1 MRSKAHFKSHPLH
14 PILVSFPIAFFIG
27 AFVFDVLSLIR
38 ENASFWQTGNYLAIA
53 GIGGALLAAI
63 PGAIDYFYILP
74 PKSSAKKRGTQHA
87 LINLANV
94 FLFAFGVYYRHTEN
108 ASSFIVLA
116 IEGFGIILL
125 SIAGW
130 MGGTLVHRNQIGV
143 DHRYASAGKW
153 KEAYFKAGDGQI
165 EVAAVEELK
174 INALKLLH
182 IGDKRIALG
191 RTEKG
196 YVAFNDR
203 CTHRGGPLAD
213 GALICGTV
221 QCPWHGSQFEVETGV
236 VKAGPAKENIETY
249 KVEERDGK
257 VYLQLSPNTTA
268 KD

>member
-14 PILVSFPIAFFIG
+14 PILVAFPIAFFIG
-27 AFVFDVLSLIR
+27 AFVFDVLSLILD
-38 ENASFWQTGNYLAIA
+38 NNSFRQTGNHLAIA
-53 GIGGALLAAI
+53 GIAGALLAAI
-63 PGAIDYFYILP
+63 PGAIDYFYTLP

-87 LINLANV
+87 VINLTNV
-94 FLFAFGVYYRHTEN
+94 FLFAFAVYYRHTEN
-108 ASSFIVLA
+108 ASSFVVVI
-116 IEGFGIILL
+116 IEGAGIILL

-153 KEAYFKAGDGQI
+153 NEGYFKPGNGPI
-165 EVAAVEELK
+165 EVASIDELK

-196 YVAFNDR
+196 YVAFSDH
-203 CTHRGGPLAD
+203 CTHRGGSLAD
-213 GALICGTV
+213 GVLICGTV
-221 QCPWHGSQFEVETGV
+221 QCPWHGSQFDVETGV
-236 VKAGPAKENIETY
+236 VKAGPAKENIEIY

-257 VYLQLSPNTTA
+257 VYLKL
-268 KD
+268 